1 MLYFVTYPDWD
12 GHWHKYYNRSVCLE
26 LDKHQIEYTRITTDY
41 ASDTIQATLMN
52 IQKIDSSDDDTWL
65 FSIAQNPVIELVE
78 RRPGKKFGHIH
89 GLNCFPFEPATL
101 QGVDLKESERLGYY
115 DGLFLSSDWSYEN
128 ACRCYPEHEKRF
140 TRTGLPV
147 DFDVYRSYRHLL
159 KQENLVVFN
168 QRLSCER
175 LPLIEIQ
182 LATQL
187 IALDCEVWHLYAPLN
202 GKITGG
208 CPWVNRLRQIGESS
222 GIRFVACPSKDIYHR
237 HLARAHAVVT
247 TSICDNLPVALIEAI
262 YLGAVPV
269 APNAMC
275 FPEFVHRDNLYTPY
289 SLNEM
294 VERVTHAPCRHHPI
308 AQYDRK
314 TVLDQY
320 LQAMQMP

>member
-1 MLYFVTYPDWD
+1 MLYFVTYPDWE

-26 LDKHQIEYTRITTDY
+26 MDKHHVEYTRITTDY
-41 ASDTIQATLMN
+41 ASDTIRETLMT
-52 IQKIDSSDDDTWL
+52 IQEIDSSDDDTWL
-65 FSIAQNPVIELVE
+65 FSMAQNPAIELVE
-78 RRPGKKFGHIH
+78 LRPGKKFGHIH
-89 GLNCFPFEPATL
+89 GLNSFPFEPATL
-101 QGVDLKESERLGYY
+101 QGVDLNESERLGYY
-115 DGLFLSSDWSYEN
+115 DKLFLSSDWSYAN
-128 ACRCYPEHEKRF
+128 ASRCYPEHAKRF
-140 TRTGLPV
+140 TRTGFPV
-147 DFDVYRSYRHLL
+147 DFDVYRSYRDLP
-159 KQENLVVFN
+159 KQRNLVVFN

-187 IALDCEVWHLYAPLN
+187 IALGYEVWHLYAPFN
-202 GKITGG
+202 GKITGS
-208 CPWVNRLRQIGESS
+208 CPWVNRLHQIGESS
-222 GIRFVACPSKDIYHR
+222 GIRFVACPSKDIYHQ